1 MSIINKLFGASSK
14 QAAKLKQAD
23 KLLGQSKLAEAQ
35 ALLATMWSERAEET
49 PAEELAELTRLRL
62 ELCRR
67 LLGGDA
73 PTDSLVLA
81 SELTH
86 EGADKQCD
94 LAALVVE
101 RGLLEPAALTL
112 VRHAIDHGPSDKK
125 RLLLTQAKLL
135 LDRKADS
142 LSAAEFEFVTEAAKA
157 FPLWKEGVGLLADRM
172 LRDNRRDAE
181 ALAIYR
187 NAYPHR
193 KADVRLRE
201 VLLESLIV
209 NHEKDEFSASVYK
222 DAVET
227 GDNPQALHLLA
238 EYYITKREFNPATLP
253 YIERAL
259 DKSKL
264 HEEELKLLSEQVLA
278 SSSEFVD
285 KAKLLLRIFQ
295 QGYSDRELLTV
306 LSNALAEQSKF
317 DDEAIDV
324 MTRAFEARVVTKRAI
339 LILTEHCLAN
349 EREDDFALRVYESY
363 MSTWPDRPQRRIYAI
378 LAHHYAG
385 LTRVDDQAQKIYEEA
400 LEDNPTDSDVIRML
414 ARAYHSQDKRDE
426 KAEQSYRHAF
436 TLSDGEVKQQLAV
449 ILSEMKVEAGVYNE
463 ETLKY
468 LTTMG
473 RPKSGSLKDRYDEA
487 LTSCFLTTGR
497 RGEQAR
503 EAYFGLFVQTEN
515 SDKLNPKLV
524 ELLAELILEAG
535 GPPAPDSIEM
545 RVYRK
550 LFEQQKFSTPPE
562 IAFTLLTKA
571 LASPGDPGLNL
582 IHLAVRCFEADAT
595 RLIEAV
601 AGRSHE
607 HVLREIGDFYI
618 EHYNFP
624 QAAAAYEASFKLQ
637 PTDDVRYRLAKIHL
651 LEGRADLALEHLAQ
665 LGGPEYV
672 KLRNYWRAAACQLLG
687 DYEEA
692 GRLLTALEPDGIPAF
707 LLELRL
713 AINSE
718 LAGEVEA
725 SLQAYQ
731 RLLAQPG
738 YDQFKRWLQ
747 LQIGIAQMK
756 LGRWEAALNH
766 LEDNHRLSP
775 NGRAEQ
781 MFYSLALFFLAHE
794 HLQAGNLDAALPM
807 MTRAVEVNR
816 NDRLLRQVIVD
827 VLCLY
832 GEHAFFD
839 NKLERAARILEVCH
853 RVLPKRVETK
863 VFLAYTYHRMN
874 DYAKALIYYRDIT
887 WSDDNP
893 RLERSQAYAYISN
906 NQLPKAWRVFHDLA
920 KRGNL
925 SRENFP
931 RAVACFLSDADAHG
945 AKTWLNIEFP
955 ADCDELLL
963 NALLIHD
970 GQYERAVELLDTG
983 VKRAPA
989 DVRYRWFLG
998 QAYAHLDKREL
1009 AVHHWKELLK
1019 LVDQSAES
1027 PAIKIRQFTEVGLAF
1042 LESGYAKEAMQTWE
1056 ELRQEDEANPD
1067 LRVLYAATLN
1077 LNAYQMARK
1086 DQHKLASEEWAK
1098 ALKYDPENPEIIQN
1112 YAISQLALDKND
1124 EATRQFHALSKT
1136 WQKQLAG
1143 DPRKNAHLPRLI
1155 SYLERAVNTLQL
1167 TKGRSDFDLTKVRA
1181 EDMILF
1187 YKRAN
1192 QFYWILSLDKRAN
1205 QPQIEREYFRL
1216 IKIFNPERHADDF
1229 MLVEESYTNLFKS
1242 PQRRELIDIF
1252 VLNPVEITNVR
1263 ARLTRLPRGAKVSF
1277 EQFDLP
1283 ATVPGPD
1290 FQQLVPSELN
1300 EHELVLPLMDKLAI
1314 NLKVAD
1320 WTVL

>member
-1 MSIINKLFGASSK
+1 MSIINKIFGASSK
-14 QAAKLKQAD
+14 QAAKLKQAE
-23 KLLGQSKLAEAQ
+23 KLLGQDKLAEAQ
-35 ALLATMWSERAEET
+35 AMLDALAGDSAAGT
-49 PAEELAELTRLRL
+49 PEELAELTRLRL
-62 ELCRR
+62 ELCKK
-67 LLGGDA
+67 LLAAADPTGG
-73 PTDSLVLA
+73 LKLA
-81 SELTH
+81 VELA
-86 EGADKQCD
+86 EAGADPRGE
-94 LAALVVE
+94 LAALVVD
-101 RGLLEPAALTL
+101 RKLLAPEALAL
-112 VRHAIDHGPSDKK
+112 VRHAVEHGPADKK

-135 LDRKADS
+135 LDSRDEA
-142 LSAAEFEFVTEAAKA
+142 LEPAEFEYVTEAAKA

-172 LRDNRRDAE
+172 LRDSRRDAE

-209 NHEKDEFSASVYK
+209 NHEKDEFAASVYK

-259 DKSKL
+259 EKSRL
-264 HEEELKLLSEQVLA
+264 HEEELKLLSEQVLE

-295 QGYSDRELLTV
+295 QGYSDRELLTI
-306 LSNALAEQSKF
+306 LSNSLAEQSKF

-349 EREDDFALRVYESY
+349 EREDNFALRVYESY
-363 MSTWPDRPQRRIYAI
+363 MSTWPDRPQRRIYSI
-378 LAHHYAG
+378 LAHHYAAQ
-385 LTRVDDQAQKIYEEA
+385 TRVDDQAQKIYEEA
-400 LEDNPTDSDVIRML
+400 LEDNPTDSDVIRIL

-426 KAEQSYRHAF
+426 KAEQIYRHAF
-436 TLSDGEVKQQLAV
+436 PLCDGEIKLQLAT
-449 ILSEMKVEAGVYNE
+449 ILAEMKVDAGTFNE
-463 ETLKY
+463 DTLKY

-473 RPKSGSLKDRYDEA
+473 RPKSGPLKERYDEA
-487 LTSCFLTTGR
+487 LTNCFLTTGR

-503 EAYFGLFVQTEN
+503 EAYFGLFTQTEN
-515 SDKLNPKLV
+515 TDKLNPKLV
-524 ELLAELILEAG
+524 ELLAELIMEAG
-535 GPPAPDSIEM
+535 GPPKPDCVEM
-545 RVYRK
+545 RVYRR
-550 LFEQQKFSTPPE
+550 LFEQQKFSTPPPV
-562 IAFTLLTKA
+562 AFTLLDTV
-571 LASPGDPGLNL
+571 LAGQPLELNL
-582 IHLAVRCFEADAT
+582 IHLAVRCFEADADK
-595 RLIEAV
+595 LIAAV
-601 AGRSHE
+601 RQHNRE
-607 HVLREIGDFYI
+607 PLLRDTGDFYI

-624 QAAAAYEASFKLQ
+624 LAAASYEASFALT
-637 PTDDVRYRLAKIHL
+637 PTDEVRYRLAKIHL

-665 LGGPEYV
+665 LQGAEYAS
-672 KLRNYWRAAACQLLG
+672 LRDYWRAAACQLLG
-687 DYEEA
+687 NVTEA
-692 GRLLTALEPDGIPAF
+692 ASLLEALKADGIPGF
-707 LLELRL
+707 LLELRQ
-713 AINSE
+713 AINCE

-725 SLQAYQ
+725 ALEKYQ
-731 RLLAQPG
+731 RLLAMPG

-756 LGRWEAALNH
+756 LGRWESALAH
-766 LEDNHRLSP
+766 LEDTHRLSP

-781 MFYSLALFFLAHE
+781 MFFSLALFFLGHE
-794 HLQAGNLDAALPM
+794 HLQGGNLDSALPM

-827 VLCLY
+827 VLGLY
-832 GEHAFFD
+832 GERSFFES
-839 NKLERAARILEVCH
+839 KLERAARILEVCH

-893 RLERSQAYAYISN
+893 RLERSQAYAYMAN
-906 NQLPKAWRVFHDLA
+906 NQPAKAWRVFLDLA
-920 KRGNL
+920 KRGNMAPD
-925 SRENFP
+925 NFP
-931 RAVACFLSDADAHG
+931 RAAACFLSDGEAVG
-945 AKTWLNIEFP
+945 TLSWVNVGFP
-955 ADCDELLL
+955 EGVDPLLH

-970 GQYERAVELLDTG
+970 GQYERAVELLEAG
-983 VKRAPA
+983 VKDATQ
-989 DVRYRWFLG
+989 DVQHRWFLG
-998 QAYAHLDKREL
+998 QAYASLGKREL
-1009 AVHHWKELLK
+1009 AVHHWKDLLK
-1019 LVDQSAES
+1019 QVDTSSES
-1027 PAIKIRQFTEVGLAF
+1027 SSVKIRQFTEVGLAF

-1056 ELRQEDEANPD
+1056 ELRQEDGANPD

-1086 DQHKLASEEWAK
+1086 DQHKLASEEWSK
-1098 ALKYDPENPEIIQN
+1098 ALKYDPENPELIQN
-1112 YAISQLALDKND
+1112 YAISLLALDKHD
-1124 EATRQFHALSKT
+1124 EATQQFHALAKA
-1136 WQKQLAG
+1136 WQKQLAA
-1143 DPRKNAHLPRLI
+1143 DPRKHGHLPRLI

-1205 QPQIEREYFRL
+1205 QQQIEREYFRL

-1242 PQRRELIDIF
+1242 PQRRELIDLF
-1252 VLNPVEITNVR
+1252 VLNPVDVFAVR
-1263 ARLTRLPRGAKVSF
+1263 ERLTRIPRNGKVSF

-1283 ATVPGPD
+1283 ATVPSAD
-1290 FQQLVPSELN
+1290 FQQLVPRELN
-1300 EHELVLPLMDKLAI
+1300 EHELALPLLDKLAI
-1314 NLKVAD
+1314 NLKIAD